1 MDLWQLL
8 LTLALAGSSDAFSG
22 SEATAAILSRAPW
35 SLQSVNPGLK
45 TRTLKNGLKN
55 GKNALIMFLL
65 GKTAVTL
72 IHRLP
77 PSGYLI
83 VSS

>member
-45 TRTLKNGLKN
+45 TRWGPCSHIKKMESYMQ
-55 GKNALIMFLL
+55 A
-65 GKTAVTL
+65 
-72 IHRLP
+72 
-77 PSGYLI
+77 
-83 VSS
+83 

>member
-22 SEATAAILSRAPW
+22 SE
-35 SLQSVNPGLK
+35 G
-45 TRTLKNGLKN
+45 TLKNGLKN

>member
-45 TRTLKNGLKN
+45 TRWGPCSHIKK
-55 GKNALIMFLL
+55 M
-65 GKTAVTL
+65 
-72 IHRLP
+72 
-77 PSGYLI
+77 
-83 VSS
+83 